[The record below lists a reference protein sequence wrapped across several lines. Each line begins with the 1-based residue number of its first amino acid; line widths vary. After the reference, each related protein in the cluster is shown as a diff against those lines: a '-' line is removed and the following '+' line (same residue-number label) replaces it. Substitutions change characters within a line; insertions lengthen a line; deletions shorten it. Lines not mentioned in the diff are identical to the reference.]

1 MMGYLTMNNN
11 RKIGIL
17 TWTRYWNYGTLL
29 QAYAIYT
36 AVRQQCADTYLID
49 YSPSSKSK
57 LYNQI
62 RYLNSPSLYFG
73 KIRSSLYDK
82 LIADQSSLASKREKM
97 RRFIESR
104 TTMTGTAFTPEDL
117 KNVTA
122 GIDTLICGSDQIW
135 TPVSFHPEYY
145 LSFAP
150 DSVRKIAY
158 APSFGV
164 NRISGGK
171 KKIIA
176 KLLRRF
182 ESLSVREEQGR
193 EIVRQLTGQDAFVA
207 ADPVLLLSREH
218 WESVAVRPRMT
229 EPYVFCYI
237 LQSEKVYP
245 YAKEYAWK
253 NGLAVR
259 TINESRRETGAAADE
274 IIADASPEEFVG
286 LIQSAEMVVTDSY
299 HGLLFSLLFHK
310 PVRIIRRFSDSSG
323 FSQNSRIDSILNIIG
338 KPYAASGGLIDRY
351 DDIIQPLGEFAES
364 SREWLTASLG
374 EAMIKEKQEDS
385 KS

>member
-1 MMGYLTMNNN
+1 MNNN

-36 AVRQQCADTYLID
+36 AVRECCADTYLID
-49 YSPSSKSK
+49 YAPSAKSK

-62 RYLNSPSLYFG
+62 RYLNSPLLYLG
-73 KIRSSLYDK
+73 KIRSTLYDK
-82 LIADQSSLASKREKM
+82 LIADKSSLETKREKM
-97 RRFIESR
+97 RRFIESS
-104 TTMTGTAFTPEDL
+104 TVMTKTASTPEEL

-122 GIDTLICGSDQIW
+122 CFDTLICGSDQIW

-164 NRISGGK
+164 NRVAGLK
-171 KKIIA
+171 KKMIA
-176 KLLRRF
+176 RLLRRF
-182 ESLSVREEQGR
+182 DSLSVREEQGR

-218 WESVAVRPRMT
+218 WESVAVRPQMT

-253 NGLAVR
+253 NGLAVS
-259 TINESRRETGAAADE
+259 TINESRRETGAVPDK
-274 IIADASPEEFVG
+274 IITDTSPEEFVG

-310 PVRIIRRFSDSSG
+310 PVRIIQRFSDSSG

-374 EAMIKEKQEDS
+374 EAMIKEKQEDI
-385 KS
+385 

>member
-1 MMGYLTMNNN
+1 M
-11 RKIGIL
+11 
-17 TWTRYWNYGTLL
+17 
-29 QAYAIYT
+29 
-36 AVRQQCADTYLID
+36 
-49 YSPSSKSK
+49 
-57 LYNQI
+57 
-62 RYLNSPSLYFG
+62 
-73 KIRSSLYDK
+73 
-82 LIADQSSLASKREKM
+82 
-97 RRFIESR
+97 
-104 TTMTGTAFTPEDL
+104 
-117 KNVTA
+117 
-122 GIDTLICGSDQIW
+122 
-135 TPVSFHPEYY
+135 
-145 LSFAP
+145 
-150 DSVRKIAY
+150 
-158 APSFGV
+158 
-164 NRISGGK
+164 
-171 KKIIA
+171 
-176 KLLRRF
+176 
-182 ESLSVREEQGR
+182 
-193 EIVRQLTGQDAFVA
+193 
-207 ADPVLLLSREH
+207 LLLSREH
-218 WESVAVRPRMT
+218 WESVAVRPQMT

-253 NGLAVR
+253 NGQAVS
-259 TINESRRETGAAADE
+259 TINESRRETGAVPDK
-274 IIADASPEEFVG
+274 IITDTSPEEFVG

>member
-1 MMGYLTMNNN
+1 MNNN

-36 AVRQQCADTYLID
+36 AIRERCPDTYLID
-49 YSPSSKSK
+49 YAPSSKFK

-62 RYLNSPSLYFG
+62 RYLNSPSLYLG
-73 KIRSSLYDK
+73 KLRSTLYDK
-82 LIADQSSLASKREKM
+82 LIADKTSLATKREKM
-97 RRFIESR
+97 RHFIESN
-104 TTMTGTAFTPEDL
+104 TVMTETAATPEEL

-122 GIDTLICGSDQIW
+122 GFDTLICGSDQIW
-135 TPVSFHPEYY
+135 TPISFHPEYY

-164 NRISGGK
+164 SRISGGK

-182 ESLSVREEQGR
+182 DSLSVREEQGR

-218 WESVAVRPRMT
+218 WESVAVRPQMT

-245 YAKEYAWK
+245 SAREYAQK
-253 NGLAVR
+253 NRLAVR
-259 TINESRRETGAAADE
+259 AINESRRETGAAADE

>member
-1 MMGYLTMNNN
+1 MNNN

-36 AVRQQCADTYLID
+36 AVRECCADTYLID
-49 YSPSSKSK
+49 YAPSAKSK

-62 RYLNSPSLYFG
+62 RYLNSPLLYLG
-73 KIRSSLYDK
+73 KIRSTLYDK
-82 LIADQSSLASKREKM
+82 LIADKSSLETKRKKM
-97 RRFIESR
+97 RCFIESN
-104 TTMTGTAFTPEDL
+104 TVMTETASTPEEL

-122 GIDTLICGSDQIW
+122 GFDTLICGSDQIW

-245 YAKEYAWK
+245 YAKEYAQK

-259 TINESRRETGAAADE
+259 AINESRKETGAAADE
-274 IIADASPEEFVG
+274 IIADDSPEEFVG

-310 PVRIIRRFSDSSG
+310 QVRIIRRFSDSSG

-338 KPYAASGGLIDRY
+338 KPYEVSGGLINSY
-351 DDIIQPLGEFAES
+351 DDIIQPLHEFVES
-364 SREWLTASLG
+364 SRAWLTASLSDS
-374 EAMIKEKQEDS
+374 MIKEKQEDS

>member
-1 MMGYLTMNNN
+1 MNNN

-36 AVRQQCADTYLID
+36 AIRERCPDTYLID
-49 YSPSSKSK
+49 YAPSSKFK

-62 RYLNSPSLYFG
+62 RYLNSPSLYLG
-73 KIRSSLYDK
+73 KLRSTLYDK
-82 LIADQSSLASKREKM
+82 LIADKTSLATKREKM
-97 RRFIESR
+97 RHFIESN
-104 TTMTGTAFTPEDL
+104 TVMTETAATPEEL

-122 GIDTLICGSDQIW
+122 GFDTLICGSDQIW
-135 TPVSFHPEYY
+135 TPISFHPEYY

-164 NRISGGK
+164 SRISGGK

-182 ESLSVREEQGR
+182 DSLSVREEQGR

-218 WESVAVRPRMT
+218 WESVAVRPQMT

-253 NGLAVR
+253 NGLAVS
-259 TINESRRETGAAADE
+259 TINESRRETGAVPDK
-274 IIADASPEEFVG
+274 IITDTSPEEFVG

-338 KPYAASGGLIDRY
+338 KPYGASGGLIDSY

>member
-1 MMGYLTMNNN
+1 MNNN

-36 AVRQQCADTYLID
+36 AIRERCPDTYLID
-49 YSPSSKSK
+49 YAPSSKFK

-62 RYLNSPSLYFG
+62 RYLNSPSLYLG
-73 KIRSSLYDK
+73 KLRSTLYDK
-82 LIADQSSLASKREKM
+82 LIADKTSLATKREKM
-97 RRFIESR
+97 RHFIESN
-104 TTMTGTAFTPEDL
+104 TVMTETAATPEEL

-122 GIDTLICGSDQIW
+122 GFDTLICGSDQIW
-135 TPVSFHPEYY
+135 TPISFHPEYY

-164 NRISGGK
+164 SRISGGK

-182 ESLSVREEQGR
+182 DSLSVREEQGR

-218 WESVAVRPRMT
+218 WESVAVRPQMT

-253 NGLAVR
+253 NGLAVS

>member
-1 MMGYLTMNNN
+1 MNDN

-49 YSPSSKSK
+49 YAPSSKSK

-73 KIRSSLYDK
+73 KIRSTLYDK
-82 LIADQSSLASKREKM
+82 LIADKSSLETKREKM
-97 RRFIESR
+97 RRFIESS
-104 TTMTGTAFTPEDL
+104 TVMTKTASTPEEL

-145 LSFAP
+145 LNFVP
-150 DSVRKIAY
+150 DGVRKIAY

-164 NRISGGK
+164 NKISGGK
-171 KKIIA
+171 KKMIA

-182 ESLSVREEQGR
+182 DSLSVREEQGR
-193 EIVRQLTGQDAFVA
+193 EIVRQLTGQEVFVA

-218 WESVAVRPRMT
+218 WESVAVKPQMT

-245 YAKEYAWK
+245 YAKEYAQK
-253 NGLAVR
+253 NGLEVR
-259 TINESRRETGAAADE
+259 AINESRRETGAAADE
-274 IIADASPEEFVG
+274 LIADASPEEFVG
-286 LIQSAEMVVTDSY
+286 LIRSAEMVVTDSY
-299 HGLLFSLLFHK
+299 HGLLFSLIFGK

-338 KPYAASGGLIDRY
+338 KPYAASGGLIDSY
-351 DDIIQPLGEFAES
+351 DDIIQPLREFVES
-364 SREWLTASLG
+364 SRAWLTASLR
-374 EAMIKEKQEDS
+374 
-385 KS
+385 

>member
-1 MMGYLTMNNN
+1 MNNN

-36 AVRQQCADTYLID
+36 AVRECCADTYLID
-49 YSPSSKSK
+49 YAPSAKSK

-62 RYLNSPSLYFG
+62 RYLNSPLLYLG
-73 KIRSSLYDK
+73 KIRSTLYDK
-82 LIADQSSLASKREKM
+82 LIADKSSLETKRKKM
-97 RRFIESR
+97 RCFIESN
-104 TTMTGTAFTPEDL
+104 TVMTETASTPEEL

-122 GIDTLICGSDQIW
+122 GFDTLICGSDQIW

-245 YAKEYAWK
+245 YAKEYAQK

-259 TINESRRETGAAADE
+259 AINESRKETGAAADE
-274 IIADASPEEFVG
+274 IIADDSPEEFVG

-310 PVRIIRRFSDSSG
+310 PVRIIQRFSDSSG

>member
-1 MMGYLTMNNN
+1 MNNN

-36 AVRQQCADTYLID
+36 AIRERCPDTYLID
-49 YSPSSKSK
+49 YAPSSKFK

-62 RYLNSPSLYFG
+62 RYLNSPSLYLG
-73 KIRSSLYDK
+73 KLRSTLYDK
-82 LIADQSSLASKREKM
+82 LIADKTSLATKREKM
-97 RRFIESR
+97 RHFIESN
-104 TTMTGTAFTPEDL
+104 TVMTETAATPEEL

-122 GIDTLICGSDQIW
+122 GFDTLICGSDQIW

-164 NRISGGK
+164 SRISGGK

-182 ESLSVREEQGR
+182 DSLSVREEQGR

-253 NGLAVR
+253 NGLAVS
-259 TINESRRETGAAADE
+259 TINESRRETGAVPDK
-274 IIADASPEEFVG
+274 IITDTSPEEFVG

-310 PVRIIRRFSDSSG
+310 QVRIIRRFSDSSG

-338 KPYAASGGLIDRY
+338 KPYATSGGLIDRY

>member
-1 MMGYLTMNNN
+1 MNNN

-36 AVRQQCADTYLID
+36 AVRECCADTYLID
-49 YSPSSKSK
+49 YAPSAKSK

-62 RYLNSPSLYFG
+62 RYLNSPLLYLG
-73 KIRSSLYDK
+73 KIRSTLYDK
-82 LIADQSSLASKREKM
+82 LIADKSSLETKRKKM
-97 RRFIESR
+97 RCFIESN
-104 TTMTGTAFTPEDL
+104 TVMTETASTPEEL

-122 GIDTLICGSDQIW
+122 GFDTLICGSDQIW

-245 YAKEYAWK
+245 YAKEYAQK

-259 TINESRRETGAAADE
+259 AINESRKETGAAADE
-274 IIADASPEEFVG
+274 IIADDSPEEFVG

-310 PVRIIRRFSDSSG
+310 PVRIIQRFSDSSG
-323 FSQNSRIDSILNIIG
+323 FSQNSRIDSILSIIG